1 MRSITFFLKK
11 VSWKRKAKFNKKS
24 HHYILYRRKELW
36 PLQTLL
42 LKYCIKVMVFI
53 RKCYIGLYILKRKL
67 QWLWTKNENI
77 GTFSLFHQLSL
88 RTLVASY
95 SFIVKD
101 HLYSEN
107 SRRDISG
114 MSPTSLCPTICLTS
128 PLEISQTSQI
138 RHLQARVPY
147 LLCKPDPS
155 TVFHMTPSDSLSLQ
169 RSGPDTSQSP
179 LTPHPSFN
187 PWTNVVFCIF
197 PESDTSHLTLVPNL
211 PPSLTWGVTT
221 AVYLVS
227 LLLPSPLQCT
237 VNTEAWVALLKP

>member
-1 MRSITFFLKK
+1 MKK
-11 VSWKRKAKFNKKS
+11 
-24 HHYILYRRKELW
+24 
-36 PLQTLL
+36 
-42 LKYCIKVMVFI
+42 
-53 RKCYIGLYILKRKL
+53 
-67 QWLWTKNENI
+67 I

-88 RTLVASY
+88 RALVASH

-107 SRRDISG
+107 SQSDISG
-114 MSPTSLCPTICLTS
+114 MSPTSPCPTICLTS

-138 RHLQARVPY
+138 QHFQARVPY

-155 TVFHMTPSDSLSLQ
+155 TVFHTTPSDSLSLQ

-197 PESDTSHLTLVPNL
+197 PESDTSHLTLCPQSPTISHLGCYHGRL
-211 PPSLTWGVTT
+211 PGLPAPPVTPTVYCQHRSPSGPVKTLEPVMSPLTALWWLFLSPHIKWRLWRHDCMG
-221 AVYLVS
+221 YSS
-227 LLLPSPLQCT
+227 LFPLQPHLLPSSCP
-237 VNTEAWVALLKP
+237 